1 MPDTD
6 MYDVVIV
13 GSGPAGIQASI
24 IVQNNGLKIALL
36 DDASTLGG
44 HIYKEVEKNSTKTDF
59 FEQDYLKGFDL
70 IKQINLNEISYINNS
85 YVWNINSNL
94 EIYYSQQGTSYKIKA
109 KKILIATGSLERPF
123 PVKGWTLPGVIG
135 TTAAQIVL
143 KESMYVKD
151 DAVFIGSGALF
162 YYVISQ
168 YLDAGAKIKAVIDT
182 TPLSNYFKAA
192 KYLPKALLKFGFF
205 IKALGF
211 FAKFRKHKL
220 KIYHF
225 VDELMFEG
233 DDELKTVVF
242 KKGSKQV
249 KIDTDVTFIHNG
261 LAPNINLQLQ
271 VGCDYEYSKA
281 TRTVNIKTDEFMQT
295 SVDNIFVVGDCKSIR
310 GVDVAIVEGE
320 IAALKI
326 LKDLN
331 HIQEHEF
338 NTKLNTY
345 QKQLKSHMQIRDFL
359 NTLYLPHKNFL
370 SPSDDD
376 VIICRCEEV
385 TLKQIK
391 HALEQN
397 CKETNS
403 IKSFTRCGMGSC
415 QSRFCGLTLLEV
427 ISKHTNTPIEELKY
441 LKIRSPIKPI
451 GIAEMGRLAE
461 YE

>member
-1 MPDTD
+1 MPEIDI
-6 MYDVVIV
+6 YDIVIV
-13 GSGPAGIQASI
+13 GSGPAGIQAS
-24 IVQNNGLKIALL
+24 VNLQGNGLKIALL

-59 FEQDYLKGFDL
+59 FEKDYLKGFDL
-70 IKQINLNEISYINNS
+70 VKQINLNEISYRNNC
-85 YVWNINSNL
+85 YVWNINSKL
-94 EIYYSQQGTSYKIKA
+94 EIYYSQQGSSYKIKA

-233 DDELKTVVF
+233 DDELKIVVF

-249 KIDTDVTFIHNG
+249 KIDTDVAFIHNG

-281 TRTVNIKTDEFMQT
+281 TRTVNIKTDEFMQS
-295 SVDNIFVVGDCKSIR
+295 SVDNIFVVGDGKSIR
-310 GVDVAIVEGE
+310 GVDVAIVEAK
-320 IAALKI
+320 IAANKI
-326 LKDLN
+326 LNDFNK
-331 HIQEHEF
+331 IQKV
-338 NTKLNTY
+338 TTY
-345 QKQLKSHMQIRDFL
+345 KKQLKSHMQIRDFL
-359 NTLYLPHKNFL
+359 NALYLPHKNFL

-391 HALEQN
+391 QALYLN

-427 ISKHTNTPIEELKY
+427 ISKHTSTPIEELKY

>member
-1 MPDTD
+1 MPDTEI
-6 MYDVVIV
+6 YDVVIV
-13 GSGPAGIQASI
+13 GSGPAGIQATI
-24 IVQNNGLKIALL
+24 NLQGYGLKIALL
-36 DDASTLGG
+36 DDSSTLGG
-44 HIYKEVEKNSTKTDF
+44 HIYKEVQKNSTKTDF

-70 IKQINLNEISYINNS
+70 IKQINLNKISYINNS
-85 YVWNINSNL
+85 YVWNINPKL

-135 TTAAQIVL
+135 TTAAQILL
-143 KESMYVKD
+143 KESLIVKD

-168 YLDAGAKIKAVIDT
+168 YLDSGAKIKAVIDT
-182 TPLSNYFKAA
+182 TPLNNYFKAA
-192 KYLPKALLKFGFF
+192 KHLPKALLKFGFF

-220 KIYHF
+220 KVYHF

-249 KIDTDVTFIHNG
+249 KIDTDIAFIHNG

-281 TRTVNIKTDEFMQT
+281 TRTVNIKTDEFMQS
-295 SVDNIFVVGDCKSIR
+295 SVDNIFVVGDGKSIR
-310 GVDVAIVEGE
+310 GVDVAIVEAK
-320 IAALKI
+320 IAANKI
-326 LKDLN
+326 LNDFNK
-331 HIQEHEF
+331 IQKV
-338 NTKLNTY
+338 TTY

-391 HALEQN
+391 NGLERN

-451 GIAEMGRLAE
+451 GIEEMGSLVE

>member
-1 MPDTD
+1 MPEIDI
-6 MYDVVIV
+6 YDIVIV
-13 GSGPAGIQASI
+13 GSGPAGIQAS
-24 IVQNNGLKIALL
+24 VNLQGNGLKIALL

-59 FEQDYLKGFDL
+59 FEKDYLKGFDL
-70 IKQINLNEISYINNS
+70 VKQINLNEISYRNNC
-85 YVWNINSNL
+85 YVWNINSKL
-94 EIYYSQQGTSYKIKA
+94 EIYYSQQGSSYKIKA

-182 TPLSNYFKAA
+182 TPLNNYFKAA

-233 DDELKTVVF
+233 DDELKTVIF

-249 KIDTDVTFIHNG
+249 KIDTDVAFIHNG

-295 SVDNIFVVGDCKSIR
+295 SVDNVFVVGDGKSIR
-310 GVDVAIVEGE
+310 GVDVAIVEAK
-320 IAALKI
+320 IAANKI
-326 LKDLN
+326 LNDFNK
-331 HIQEHEF
+331 IQKV
-338 NTKLNTY
+338 TTY
-345 QKQLKSHMQIRDFL
+345 KKQLKSHMQIRDFL

-370 SPSDDD
+370 YPTDDD
-376 VIICRCEEV
+376 TVICRCEEV
-385 TLKQIK
+385 TLKQITQ
-391 HALEQN
+391 ALEQD

-403 IKSFTRCGMGSC
+403 IKSFTRSGMGSC